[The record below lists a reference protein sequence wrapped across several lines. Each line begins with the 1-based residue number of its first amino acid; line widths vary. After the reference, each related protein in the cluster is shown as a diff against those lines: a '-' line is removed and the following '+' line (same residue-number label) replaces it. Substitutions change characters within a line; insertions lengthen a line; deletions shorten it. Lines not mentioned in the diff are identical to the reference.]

1 MDALK
6 NGYSRLFALLAACI
20 LAVGIAGCDGDDGN
34 RGAAGTDGADGADGL
49 ACWDLNGNGVG
60 DIPDEDTN
68 GDGVVDVDDCRA
80 VGDTIEIGTGDELT
94 EEQIEELGGLVADIV
109 DVQVAS
115 PPVVTFM
122 VEDAHGNP
130 ALGIGQGVVWFTFV
144 KLVPAANGDVAYW
157 QSYVNRVET
166 ANANPTPNVLPQS
179 VQATTDSQGSLVELG
194 GGMYQYTFATDVA
207 DVTDPIAVAWEPT
220 LPHRVGLEIRLDG
233 DAEPLAPDNPV
244 YDFIPETGEVL
255 DPGSNLIADTANC
268 TACHYRFDLHGGP
281 RRTVEY
287 CVTCHNRGSIDQD
300 TGDSVDMAYMAH
312 SIHPGL
318 EDRGVPYI
326 IYGYMDFIH
335 DYSEVT
341 YPQDLLFCE
350 SCHEASEATPDGDLW
365 NESATATT
373 CGGCHA
379 TGLLASNPDAVT
391 GVPTYQFDH
400 GAAGADGGFNVVA
413 DDGSCATCHLGS
425 IQNAG
430 PALAMHSTV
439 DSSQRFRYELGQDYV
454 LSILSATD
462 TAGGAIDPGDTPRIT
477 FRVDKPDGSAW
488 DIFADPEFTDG
499 GSSLNLYVAWATA
512 DIYNGLEDGT
522 TWGLTDR
529 GEDPQLDPPEVVE
542 DPGYPHRMRIGALQR
557 DATQNPDGSYTVD
570 HFVPVPLDYEG
581 DVMIALGGH
590 PAAFATDNDGIATTQ
605 RAAATSAVFYPDT
618 ARAFQV
624 SSDNCNDCHK
634 QLQFHGANRNGNVEM
649 CLVCHNADLQ
659 ITDDPLPAEG
669 FQFGYMVHNIHIASQ
684 TYAGG
689 LFEEVTYPIAEDE
702 GGVAICEACHIPGG
716 YNAARAT
723 ARAVSTG
730 NNLAGDDLGNNTWL
744 DDVATTPTSAACGA
758 CHTDSSA
765 TGHFASNAGQVGVQK
780 DTIIGATPGVGG
792 LPNGQEACAVC
803 HGAGATFDTTLY
815 HVTPD
820 E

>member
-6 NGYSRLFALLAACI
+6 HGNSRLFTLLAACI
-20 LAVGIAGCDGDDGN
+20 LAVGIAGCSGDDGD
-34 RGAAGTDGADGADGL
+34 RGAAGANGADGADGL
-49 ACWDLNGNGVG
+49 ACWDLNGNGIG
-60 DIPDEDTN
+60 DLPDEDTN
-68 GDGVVDVDDCRA
+68 GDGVVDVNDCRA
-80 VGDTIEIGTGDELT
+80 VGDTIEIGDGSGLT
-94 EEQIEELGGLVADIV
+94 EEEIEELGGLVADIV
-109 DVQVAS
+109 GVTVAS
-115 PPVVTFM
+115 PPVVTVI

-130 ALGIGQGVVWFTFV
+130 ALGITSGVWFTFA

-179 VQATTDSQGSLVELG
+179 VQATTDSQGTLVELG
-194 GGMYQYTFATDVA
+194 GGMYEYTFATDVA
-207 DVTDPIAVAWEPT
+207 NVTDPIAVAWEPT
-220 LPHRVGLEIRLDG
+220 LPHRVGFEIRLSG

-255 DPGSNLIADTANC
+255 DPGSNLIADTENC

-287 CVTCHNRGSIDQD
+287 CVTCHNRGTIDQD

-326 IYGYMDFIH
+326 IYGYGDFVH

-341 YPQDLLFCE
+341 YPQDILYCE
-350 SCHEASEATPDGDLW
+350 NCHEASEATPDGDLW
-365 NESATATT
+365 NESATAST

-430 PALAMHSTV
+430 PALAIHSTV
-439 DSSQRFRYELGQDYV
+439 DGSDRFSDELGDNFL
-454 LSILSATD
+454 LSIVNATD
-462 TAGGAIDPGDTPRIT
+462 TAGGPIDPGDTAQIT
-477 FRVDKPDGSAW
+477 FRVDKPDGTAW
-488 DIFADPEFTDG
+488 DIVNDPEITA
-499 GSSLNLYVAWATA
+499 LNLYVAWATA
-512 DIYNGLEDGT
+512 DIYNGQEDGS
-522 TWGLTDR
+522 TWGLRDNGGGT
-529 GEDPQLDPPEVVE
+529 EVVE
-542 DPGYPHRMRIGALQR
+542 EPGYPHRMYLAAIQASASLV
-557 DATQNPDGSYTVD
+557 QNGDGSYTVD
-570 HFVPVPLDYEG
+570 HFAPVPLDYTG
-581 DVMIALGGH
+581 DVMIALGGRQQ
-590 PAAFATDNDGIATTQ
+590 FTATDNDNVTDFY
-605 RAAATSAVFYPDT
+605 RAYPTSAVFYPDSP
-618 ARAFQV
+618 REFQV
-624 SSDNCNDCHK
+624 DSAKCNSCHEK
-634 QLQFHGANRNGNVEM
+634 LAFHGGNRAGNYEI

-669 FQFGYMVHNIHIASQ
+669 FQFGYMVHNIHIASP
-684 TYAGG
+684 TWAGG
-689 LFEEVTYPIAEDE
+689 LYGDVTYPIAGAE

-730 NNLAGDDLGNNTWL
+730 GNLAGDDLGNNTWL
-744 DDVATTPTSAACGA
+744 DDVATTPTSTACGA
-758 CHTDSSA
+758 CHTSSA
-765 TGHFASNAGQVGVQK
+765 AAGHFASNGGQVGVQK
-780 DTIIGATPGVGG
+780 DSIIGATPGVGG

-803 HGAGATFDTTLY
+803 HGAGNTFDTTLY
-815 HVTPD
+815 HVPPH